1 MVARDVE
8 IGKHSN
14 RVSAFCWL
22 RAQCPSVVL
31 LLGVPGSSNCLRGL
45 RVRTPQFCSVP
56 GLPYDFKEITL
67 VFLLFLSLLL
77 IILTVSCS
85 GQRMSLGVFIQD
97 IDSHVPVS
105 V

>member
-1 MVARDVE
+1 MLRWGSIAT
-8 IGKHSN
+8 GYQHSTGCGH
-14 RVSAFCWL
+14 SACQWCW
-22 RAQCPSVVL
+22 V
-31 LLGVPGSSNCLRGL
+31 LGVPGSSNCLGGL

-67 VFLLFLSLLL
+67 VFLLFFSFLLL
-77 IILTVSCS
+77 IILTVSCL

-97 IDSHVPVS
+97 IYSQVPVS